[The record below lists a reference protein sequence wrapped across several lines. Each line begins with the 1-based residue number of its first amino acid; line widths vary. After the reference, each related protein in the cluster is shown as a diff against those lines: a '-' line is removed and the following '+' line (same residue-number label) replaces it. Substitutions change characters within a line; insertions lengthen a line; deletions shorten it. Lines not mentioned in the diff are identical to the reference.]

1 MLAYAVAFLFPHRIA
16 LGLLSNGGPPE
27 SLDRRN
33 DASIE
38 EADLGPGPLSD
49 EIRDFFRSIY
59 FGVSFVVRE
68 HLR

>member
-1 MLAYAVAFLFPHRIA
+1 MLAHAVAFLLPHRIA
-16 LGLLSNGGPPE
+16 LGLLSDDGPPG

-49 EIRDFFRSIY
+49 EIRDFSQSIY
-59 FGVSFVVRE
+59 LGVSFVVRQR
-68 HLR
+68 LR